1 VIEEGRKIA
10 EGAPKALIES
20 EIGCDVIE
28 VYGPDPAALRDELAR
43 YAVRT
48 EISGETL
55 FCYVEDAQPVHQQLR
70 HRADLRY
77 LHRPANLEDVFLRL
91 TGREM
96 QD

>member
-1 VIEEGRKIA
+1 
-10 EGAPKALIES
+10 
-20 EIGCDVIE
+20 VIE
-28 VYGPDPAALRDELAR
+28 VYGAEPTALRDELAPF
-43 YAVRT
+43 AVRT

-55 FCYVEDAQPVHQQLR
+55 FCYVTDAEPVHARLKL
-70 HRADLRY
+70 RADLRY